1 MSSKLDQYTLEELQ
15 EIVKN
20 SNSMS
25 EVCRQLGYS
34 KSGDAFKLI
43 RTYLEKFNI
52 DTSHFQT
59 TSRIKRTKENVF
71 MKDSTAD
78 QKTLRKWYIEGDYT
92 PYKCAICGLSPYWNG
107 QPLTLILDHINGE
120 NHDNRLEN
128 LRWVCPNCNQQL
140 PTTNGKNLVYNK

>member
-1 MSSKLDQYTLEELQ
+1 MSKIDKYNLEELQ

-20 SNSMS
+20 SKSMS

-43 RTYLEKFNI
+43 RSRLDELNI
-52 DTSHFQT
+52 STSHFK
-59 TSRIKRTKENVF
+59 SSVKVKRTKENVF
-71 MKDSTAD
+71 MENSTAD
-78 QKTLRKWYIEGDYT
+78 QKTLRKWYVEGNYT
-92 PYKCAICGLSPYWNG
+92 PYKCAICGLLPYWNNKE
-107 QPLTLILDHINGE
+107 LTLILDHINGH